1 MRKLFIYHFLILS
14 AVIFAQEKDRNLP
27 KGNDAFSE
35 KKYSEAEANYR
46 ISESKNPKKAIA
58 SYNLGN
64 TIYHF
69 NQPSEAKFAYGRA
82 IENAKDRKEKHEI
95 LHNLGNVFMKEKDY
109 TKAVQAY
116 KDALRNNPSDEETR
130 YNYALAKKM
139 LKENPPKAED
149 KKDKKKDKKE
159 DKDKKDQEDNKDK
172 KDKGQD
178 KEKEN
183 KEGDGKDKAQQG
195 NKPENQNQKPQSG
208 SGISK
213 DRLEKLLEAV
223 DNEEKKVQDKV
234 NKQKAKAKPVQTEK
248 DW

>member
-1 MRKLFIYHFLILS
+1 MKKLFIYNLLFIS
-14 AVIFAQEKDRNLP
+14 AVIFAQEKDSNLP

-35 KKYSEAEANYR
+35 KEYAKAEVNYR
-46 ISESKNPKKAIA
+46 ISEFKNPKKAVA

-64 TIYHF
+64 TIYKF

-82 IENAKDRKEKHEI
+82 IESAKTRNEKHEI

-149 KKDKKKDKKE
+149 KKDKKKDKK
-159 DKDKKDQEDNKDK
+159 DNKDKKDQGDNKDK

-195 NKPENQNQKPQSG
+195 NKPENQNKKPQRG
-208 SGISK
+208 GISK
-213 DRLEKLLEAV
+213 ERLENLLEAV

-234 NKQKAKAKPVQTEK
+234 NKHKAKGRPVQTEK